1 MSNLLNGMKNELNY
15 TETFNGGTAYKST
28 LNGVLDLF
36 AMGGALR
43 CREKQDKI
51 DLFYR
56 AFEEDKLLAMKCLFY
71 LRDREEGLGE
81 RETFRNII
89 VALANSNPDIV
100 KLNLHLIPFYGR
112 WDDLLPLLDT
122 PLKEDV
128 CAFIGYTLAK
138 DIISD
143 SSVSLCAKWMPTVST
158 DNKKMRH
165 YLKILVE
172 HFGFD
177 GDGGSQYKQYRQII
191 SGLRKRI
198 GIIESL
204 MTEGKWDEIDY
215 SKVPSVANRKY
226 IKAFFKHDEERYQAY
241 LDSVNKGEVK
251 INTKVLYPYEIVR
264 DVYKEIGYGY
274 STPNADNVKALD
286 TLWNNLPN
294 YVLEGQGNTLVMAD
308 TSGSMTCNNGTPLF
322 TAVALALYFAERN
335 TGEFANHFMTFDRN
349 PALVEIKGDTILD
362 KIRRCFREINCW
374 NTNIEGAFDLILSTA
389 IRNKLSQEELPS
401 RIVIVSDMQFD
412 SATGEVYGDFD
423 KATVMERIRAKYECA
438 GYEMPR
444 LVFWNVNSMQD
455 NIPMKVE
462 DGIQFVSGANPKL
475 FEYLAKG
482 EFFGAEELMLSILEQ
497 DRYNDIRIA

>member
-81 RETFRNII
+81 RETFKNII

-128 CAFIGYTLAK
+128 CELIEHTLTQ
-138 DIISD
+138 DLD
-143 SSVSLCAKWMPTVST
+143 SNGSVSLCAKWMPTVST
-158 DNKKMRH
+158 NNKEKKH

-172 HFGFD
+172 HFGFS
-177 GDGGSQYKQYRQII
+177 GTKGSQYKQYRQII
-191 SGLRKRI
+191 STLRKKI
-198 GIIESL
+198 NIVETL
-204 MTEGKWDEIDY
+204 MSQGKWDEIDY

-226 IKAFFKHDEERYQAY
+226 INAFYNHDEERYSEY
-241 LDSVNKGEVK
+241 LDSVNKGEAK

-264 DVYKEIGYGY
+264 DVYKEFYY
-274 STPNADNVKALD
+274 LNADNVKALD

-294 YVLEGQGNTLVMAD
+294 YVSEGQGDTLVMAD

-322 TAVALALYFAERN
+322 TAVSLALYFAERN

-374 NTNIEGAFDLILSTA
+374 NTNIEGAFDLILNTA

-401 RIVIVSDMQFD
+401 RLVIISDMEFDAASGELRGQFD
-412 SATGEVYGDFD
+412 R
-423 KATVMERIRAKYECA
+423 KTVMEEIRTKYEVS

-444 LVFWNVNSMQD
+444 LVFWNVNSMQN

-462 DGIQFVSGANPKL
+462 DGIQFVSGSNPKL

-482 EFFGAEELMLSILEQ
+482 EFFGAIELMLSVLEQ
-497 DRYNDIRIA
+497 PRYDDIRIA

>member
-1 MSNLLNGMKNELNY
+1 MSNLLNGIKNELNY
-15 TETFNGGTAYKST
+15 AETFNGGTAYKST

-81 RETFRNII
+81 RETFKNII

-128 CAFIGYTLAK
+128 CVFIGYTLAK

-158 DNKKMRH
+158 NNKKMRH
-165 YLKILVE
+165 YLKLLVE

-191 SGLRKRI
+191 SALRKRI

-226 IKAFFKHDEERYQAY
+226 IKAFFKHDEERYSEY
-241 LDSVNKGEVK
+241 LDSVNKGETK

-264 DVYKEIGYGY
+264 DVYKDLYN
-274 STPNADNVKALD
+274 TNADNVKALD

-294 YVLEGQGNTLVMAD
+294 YITEGQGNTLVMAD
-308 TSGSMTCNNGTPLF
+308 TSGSMTCNCGIPLF
-322 TAVALALYFAERN
+322 TAVSLALYFSERN
-335 TGEFANHFMTFDRN
+335 VGEFANHFMTFDRE

-362 KIRRCFREINCW
+362 KIRRSFREINCW
-374 NTNIEGAFDLILSTA
+374 NTDIEAAFDLILNVA
-389 IRNKLSQEELPS
+389 INDKLSQEEIPN
-401 RIVIVSDMQFD
+401 RIIIISDMDFD
-412 SATGEVYGDFD
+412 SASGERRGQFD
-423 KATVMERIRAKYECA
+423 RKTVMEEIRTKYEVA

-444 LVFWNVNSMQD
+444 LVFWNVNSMHS

-462 DGIQFVSGANPKL
+462 DGIQFVSGSNPKL

-482 EFFGAEELMLSILEQ
+482 EFFGAEELMLSVLGQ
-497 DRYNDIRIA
+497 NRYNDIRIA